1 MTTIIQIWFHDLEI
15 NSFKIQPMWPLIFYA
30 SMVHWFKIDVAKSAS
45 GKKMLLESSKWNETS
60 LILHQIHCP
69 MHSARSCTQD
79 SFKGNYFQFSEVL
92 KIPGSSLNDS
102 VTKWNLLLQLQNWK
116 MWLDCSIVNMPK
128 TELRQRLLALES
140 DATTDASVNTSC
152 FSTIWTTRLP
162 NLTYLPFPS
171 NHCLLMFQLHYPEKT
186 RGKW

>member
-1 MTTIIQIWFHDLEI
+1 MEWNITYSPPDPL
-15 NSFKIQPMWPLIFYA
+15 PM
-30 SMVHWFKIDVAKSAS
+30 
-45 GKKMLLESSKWNETS
+45 
-60 LILHQIHCP
+60 Q
-69 MHSARSCTQD
+69 SARSCTQD
-79 SFKGNYFQFSEVL
+79 SFKGNYFQFSEVR

-116 MWLDCSIVNMPK
+116 MRLDCSIVDMPK
-128 TELRQRLLALES
+128 TKLRQRLLALES

-171 NHCLLMFQLHYPEKT
+171 NHCLLMFQLHYPEKMRPVNGRHQNYVSWYDHSDILQLLST
-186 RGKW
+186 TYLVFLPWNLGKFLSSSS